1 MTRSARWSRA
11 RQQPRPD
18 KPETMMA
25 KPLHLGFLYAPQS
38 GHQTHDERF
47 DPLNPGHL
55 TTLAQ
60 QLEGAGFTFLLI
72 DDSVGDA
79 EPARSEAFTT
89 ASFLA
94 TRTRHI
100 GLIAAANTSYVE
112 PYNVTRLA
120 ASLDHVTHGRA
131 GWLVSTGAVDPA
143 DANYGQGGAVSE
155 THYQRADE
163 MVGIARRLWDS
174 WEDDAFVRDKQSG
187 VFVDGAKI
195 HPIEHEGPS
204 FRVKGPLNVARPP
217 QGQVI
222 VAHRVADKQSAVF
235 AGRHA
240 DIVIFGAETAG
251 NIVPLRDDVLNA
263 AKNAQRDREQLRLFA
278 EIVPSIGVDRAAGTR
293 KAPVANYVAG
303 TPPEIVDQIEALANS
318 VTLDGLVLAPHV
330 LCSDLDGFSRDVVPE
345 LARRQRLAAGEGAA
359 TLRERLGLIRP
370 RNIFEQ
376 SARRPAA

>member
-1 MTRSARWSRA
+1 
-11 RQQPRPD
+11 
-18 KPETMMA
+18 MA

-38 GHQTHDERF
+38 GHQTHDESF
-47 DPLNPGHL
+47 DPLNPRHL

-60 QLEGAGFTFLLI
+60 DLEGAGFTFLLI
-72 DDSVGDA
+72 DDSVGHTA
-79 EPARSEAFTT
+79 PARSEAFTS

-131 GWLVSTGAVDPA
+131 GWLVSTGAADPA
-143 DANYGQGGAVSE
+143 GANYGQGGAAPDA
-155 THYQRADE
+155 HYGRADE
-163 MVGIARRLWDS
+163 ILGIARRLWDS

-187 VFVDGAKI
+187 VFVDGTKI
-195 HPIEHEGPS
+195 HPIDHVGPAFS
-204 FRVKGPLNVARPP
+204 VNGPLNVARPP

-222 VAHRVADKQSAVF
+222 VAHRVVDKRSADF

-240 DIVIFGAETAG
+240 DIVILGAETAS
-251 NIVPLRDDVLNA
+251 NIVALRDDVLSS
-263 AKNAQRDREQLRLFA
+263 AKTAQRDPQHVLLFA
-278 EIVPSIGVDRAAGTR
+278 EIVPVIGGDRAAGTA
-293 KAPVANYVAG
+293 KASAANYVTG
-303 TPPEIVDQIEALANS
+303 IPPEIVDQIEALANA

-330 LCSDLDGFSRDVVPE
+330 LRDGLDAFTRDVVPE
-345 LARRQRLAAGEGAA
+345 LARRQRLATGKESA
-359 TLRERLGLIRP
+359 TLRERLGLTRP

-376 SARRPAA
+376 PARRPAA